1 MKRKLPGG
9 GEKLPGKHKRELRN
23 LFHLLERRGEEIFHL
38 QRGGLEQVARKSQR
52 GKERKTEQ
60 SNYPAQVG
68 EPILEQQQLSPLDKQ
83 QPGHLPLD
91 LPSSNK
97 TVALLPI
104 ALLVLHQNGS
114 NQG

>member
-1 MKRKLPGG
+1 MKTKLPGG
-9 GEKLPGKHKRELRN
+9 GEKLPGKHKRELGS
-23 LFHLLERRGEEIFHL
+23 LFHLLERGGEEVF
-38 QRGGLEQVARKSQR
+38 RGLEQVARKSQR

-60 SNYPAQVG
+60 SSHPAQVG

-104 ALLVLHQNGS
+104 ALLVLHQNGC